1 MRRADRVTVFT
12 ALFASACVAHH
23 AGAAAVVLEV
33 SKEAGAQYQSVQAA
47 VDAAPEGAT
56 VRVGAGVYEGTV
68 RVTRPLVLEG
78 AGPDRTTIVAPR
90 LSEEQLRQAVAT
102 YALPTAPA
110 EERQR
115 MSRAREPFRSPAVRV
130 ENVRGVELR
139 NLRLVAEPPVVH
151 REHEPMSPQSLLFVL
166 GSRVRVS
173 GCAVVGSP
181 GNGVVVGEDADVE
194 LRDCLVGGLWGTG
207 IVVARSDLLPETA
220 PPAKATV
227 VNCDVRNC
235 YYAGIRIGPG
245 QSAIVRGC
253 RISGAAWHG
262 IRYDDAS
269 PTIEGNRIFANAR
282 CGIYASGKTAGTVK
296 GNLFLDN
303 QIVGM
308 SCWFA
313 SEDAVVGN
321 TFARNAQSA
330 LSASGGAKPVVERNV
345 FYKHPAAVLCSPVL
359 EGVPAVGDPRLKD
372 NLFWQNDQ
380 VVKHF
385 HEDSAPEPAPAA
397 GKVADPG
404 FVDAAGGNFSLAPDA
419 LARRENVGVVD
430 APSAESPWPLQAEE
444 KAIIPDGER
453 RDHNLWKHAPAGP
466 VAAPVVAPAAQG
478 DGPVGPVAPAE
489 YLDALADLHHVL
501 GREYPCFALKE
512 IDWDAVGRE
521 LLPRAA
527 EAKTEEQFGLLCL
540 ELVARLQDSHAF
552 VGPGKARPP
561 VPALA
566 QFDPGFACLID
577 DRQRPVVYYVD
588 KGGPAD
594 RAGVR
599 PGMALVSVNGTPAED
614 VLANRMKEL
623 SRYAGYSSDRFLRYH
638 AAQFLVKETERGAK
652 VRLEFETSDGTKQS
666 VEAPATAET
675 RYLPRLP
682 VPIPGIDDAGSVTW
696 KKLDDGVGYVYVRR
710 IGPDL
715 IERLDRAVAELKDAL
730 VLIIDVRGNSGGG
743 FDSERS
749 HRNFNPDDP
758 NEPDRPRFAGPVAVL
773 IDARAIS
780 AAEGWASW
788 FVANKRAKLVGEA
801 TAGASSRKREY
812 VLKNGLYKVQFPV
825 KAYNGYLD
833 RPIERRGLEPDVP
846 VRQNAKDLSEGRDT
860 VLKAARRMLKEQA
873 AR

>member
-1 MRRADRVTVFT
+1 M
-12 ALFASACVAHH
+12 
-23 AGAAAVVLEV
+23 
-33 SKEAGAQYQSVQAA
+33 
-47 VDAAPEGAT
+47 
-56 VRVGAGVYEGTV
+56 
-68 RVTRPLVLEG
+68 
-78 AGPDRTTIVAPR
+78 
-90 LSEEQLRQAVAT
+90 
-102 YALPTAPA
+102 
-110 EERQR
+110 
-115 MSRAREPFRSPAVRV
+115 
-130 ENVRGVELR
+130 
-139 NLRLVAEPPVVH
+139 
-151 REHEPMSPQSLLFVL
+151 
-166 GSRVRVS
+166 
-173 GCAVVGSP
+173 
-181 GNGVVVGEDADVE
+181 
-194 LRDCLVGGLWGTG
+194 
-207 IVVARSDLLPETA
+207 
-220 PPAKATV
+220 
-227 VNCDVRNC
+227 
-235 YYAGIRIGPG
+235 
-245 QSAIVRGC
+245 
-253 RISGAAWHG
+253 
-262 IRYDDAS
+262 
-269 PTIEGNRIFANAR
+269 
-282 CGIYASGKTAGTVK
+282 
-296 GNLFLDN
+296 
-303 QIVGM
+303 
-308 SCWFA
+308 
-313 SEDAVVGN
+313 
-321 TFARNAQSA
+321 
-330 LSASGGAKPVVERNV
+330 
-345 FYKHPAAVLCSPVL
+345 
-359 EGVPAVGDPRLKD
+359 
-372 NLFWQNDQ
+372 
-380 VVKHF
+380 
-385 HEDSAPEPAPAA
+385 
-397 GKVADPG
+397 
-404 FVDAAGGNFSLAPDA
+404 
-419 LARRENVGVVD
+419 
-430 APSAESPWPLQAEE
+430 
-444 KAIIPDGER
+444 
-453 RDHNLWKHAPAGP
+453 
-466 VAAPVVAPAAQG
+466 
-478 DGPVGPVAPAE
+478 
-489 YLDALADLHHVL
+489 
-501 GREYPCFALKE
+501 
-512 IDWDAVGRE
+512 
-521 LLPRAA
+521 
-527 EAKTEEQFGLLCL
+527 LCL

-561 VPALA
+561 VPAQA

-666 VEAPATAET
+666 VEAPATAGT

-730 VLIIDVRGNSGGG
+730 GLIIDVRGNSGGG

-758 NEPDRPRFAGPVAVL
+758 NEPDRPRFAGPVAML

-846 VRQNAKDLSEGRDT
+846 VRQNAKDLPEGRDT
-860 VLKAARRMLKEQA
+860 VLEAARRMLKEQA